1 MHYEEIDYGGEKIR
15 VKVFDYHTPEGWHEY
30 VMNTAGSVDD
40 ETFAAP
46 ADLPFAVE
54 EGHVQEAL
62 DALKRF
68 QEQMKGE
75 GEKAGLYSDDDI
87 AEWIT
92 ESRREEEKLS

>member
-1 MHYEEIDYGGEKIR
+1 MRYEEIDYGGEKIR
-15 VKVFDYHTPEGWHEY
+15 VKVFDYHTREGWHEY
-30 VMNTAGSVDD
+30 VMNTYGSVDD

-54 EGHVQEAL
+54 GGHEQEAL

-75 GEKAGLYSDDDI
+75 GEKAGFYCDEDI

-92 ESRREEEKLS
+92 ESRCKEEKLS

>member
-1 MHYEEIDYGGEKIR
+1 M
-15 VKVFDYHTPEGWHEY
+15 FDYHTPEGWHEY

>member
-1 MHYEEIDYGGEKIR
+1 MRYKEIDYNGRKIR
-15 VKVFDYHTPEGWHEY
+15 YKVFDYHTREGWHEY
-30 VMNTAGSVDD
+30 VEAIAGSVDD
-40 ETFAAP
+40 ETFIAP

-62 DALKRF
+62 DALRRF

-75 GEKAGLYSDDDI
+75 GEKAGFHSDEDI

-92 ESRREEEKLS
+92 ESRRKEEKLS